1 MNNEEKFQMFRRL
14 LQICF
19 EHNGRETSSKK
30 KIRLSNRKY
39 CTRDVKLRLEGE
51 NEKICFF

>member
-1 MNNEEKFQMFRRL
+1 MNNEEKFYMLRRL

-19 EHNGRETSSKK
+19 EDNGRETSSKK
-30 KIRLSNRKY
+30 IRLSNSKY

-51 NEKICFF
+51 NERN